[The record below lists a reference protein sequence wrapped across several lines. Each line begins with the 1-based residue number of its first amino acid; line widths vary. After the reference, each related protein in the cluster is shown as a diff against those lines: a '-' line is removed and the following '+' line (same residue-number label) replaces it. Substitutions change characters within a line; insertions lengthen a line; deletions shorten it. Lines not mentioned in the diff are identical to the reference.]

1 MPSSNTVTLTSSLI
15 QSITYIENS
24 LVVTEGEDSTPPP
37 KIEQDAAKWK
47 ITLAADR
54 KGSGAVANSFNTRV
68 GGSSHEY
75 APDGGGTGKMPDSLN
90 FFFGVTITW
99 NSGGTRVSTDVYLA
113 QGSFNVTNNWWIGAN
128 AVVNVG
134 TPSFVVLNGNVIVQI
149 LKMSGGT
156 SSFTFSLP

>member
-1 MPSSNTVTLTSSLI
+1 MASSNDVTITSSLI
-15 QSITYIENS
+15 QTITYIENS
-24 LVVTEGEDSTPPP
+24 LVITEGEDSTPPP
-37 KIEQDAAKWK
+37 RIEQNASKWK

-54 KGSGAVANSFNTRV
+54 KGSNAVANSFNTRV

-99 NSGGTRVSTDVYLA
+99 SIGGSRVNTDVYLA
-113 QGSFNVTNNWWIGAN
+113 QGNFNVTNNWWIGAN
-128 AVVNVG
+128 SVVNVG
-134 TPSFVVLNGNVIVQI
+134 TPSFVVLDNNAIVQI